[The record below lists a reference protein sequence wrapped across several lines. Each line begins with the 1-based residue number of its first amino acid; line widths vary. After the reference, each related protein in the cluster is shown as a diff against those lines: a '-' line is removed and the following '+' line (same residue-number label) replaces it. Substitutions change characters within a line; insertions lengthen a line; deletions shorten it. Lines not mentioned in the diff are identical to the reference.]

1 MPVELHFRKADYEKY
16 DDFQKL
22 DIVGQEDVR
31 TQVDLPTGLLPV
43 YNYLMKKLR
52 NRKIVLYSVTKEGDK
67 DFYSVIIPPTRT
79 FILQR
84 CLSQHLALNYWAKK
98 VKLNEFDDLE
108 KLLEKKPGRIFA
120 RFDDEIN
127 LYTRKLSSIRRVD
140 FVFNN
145 SAAGIF
151 SKPEVFG
158 VPLFSRSFAFSY
170 SLACYLADSPLI
182 PESWK
187 PWIQEEFVAPMSR
200 AIDETIGK
208 VKEFV
213 QGLLEEPPSLTEMLY
228 SYIKKHGE
236 ISLTPM
242 PPLALL
248 TEIQKY
254 GYDVYDLQY
263 AANDLYNKGL
273 IDVENEIRPDGTRK
287 FKKIWLKRD

>member
-182 PESWK
+182 PESWRDWLK
-187 PWIQEEFVAPMSR
+187 RELLPPMEEEINETMAQVHAFIQS
-200 AIDETIGK
+200 
-208 VKEFV
+208 
-213 QGLLEEPPSLTEMLY
+213 LLEEPPSLTEMLY
-228 SYIKKHGE
+228 NYIKKHGGV
-236 ISLTPM
+236 ILSPV
-242 PPLALL
+242 PPLDLIA
-248 TEIQKY
+248 EIQKH

-263 AANDLYNKGL
+263 AANELYNKGL
-273 IDVENEIRPDGTRK
+273 IDAENEVRPDGTRK
-287 FKKIWLKRD
+287 FKRVWLRRD